1 MNEQQQFWKEKYAA
15 SYRDKNDN
23 FNEEKGIEAWKLML
37 SKAEVV
43 NSYLECGSNIGRNI
57 SFLQTV
63 LPNAQ
68 KAIIEISLDA
78 YQITVSRYN
87 PQHSFNGAILESDFN
102 DESFNLVY
110 TMGVL
115 IHIHPED
122 LLDNMRKMFNYSN
135 KYILF
140 GEYFNRT
147 PVMIEYQGEQN
158 KLFKR
163 DFGRLFME
171 NFNVQLVDYGFLWG
185 HIYDDAGF
193 DDITWWL
200 FEKC

>member
-1 MNEQQQFWKEKYAA
+1 
-15 SYRDKNDN
+15 
-23 FNEEKGIEAWKLML
+23 ML

-68 KAIIEISLDA
+68 KAIIEISPDA

-163 DFGRLFME
+163 DFGKLFME

-193 DDITWWL
+193 DDVTWWL